1 MFLSREDLD
10 SEGALQPGWPHPR
23 AADLALGCR
32 ASAGFTLLELLIAT
46 FIASLVI
53 GILSTSLSFV
63 LRVWERNHGAE
74 PGDQEITRLLEVMT
88 LQLGT
93 FNPTPVTQ
101 GEDKE
106 KQPVFAGNQHSLSFT
121 TNYSV
126 KAISKGVPVV
136 ARYLFIPGSKHF
148 YYAELPFDPYH
159 IKPLERFL
167 RENPDK
173 KESWPRFYVMDM
185 QLSEFSIAYR
195 GSDGNEFV
203 ENWDDASELP
213 QAIMIK
219 AALQRGPKTVS
230 ITRIINPHFM
240 QFNAPESL
248 WPEKKKASSS

>member
-1 MFLSREDLD
+1 MTLAQKNVDGM
-10 SEGALQPGWPHPR
+10 GALRRGLPRQRSGRLSLDPG
-23 AADLALGCR
+23 

-53 GILSTSLSFV
+53 GILSTSLSFA

-74 PGDQEITRLLEVMT
+74 PGDQEIIRLLEMMT

-106 KQPVFAGNQHSLSFT
+106 KQPVFVGNKHSLSFS

-126 KAISKGVPVV
+126 KAISKSVPVV

-159 IKPLERFL
+159 VKPLERFL
-167 RENPDK
+167 RQNPDK
-173 KESWPRFYVMDM
+173 QESWPRFYAMDM
-185 QLSEFSIAYR
+185 QLNEFSIAYR

-203 ENWDDASELP
+203 ESWDDASALP
-213 QAIMIK
+213 QAIMIRVE
-219 AALQRGPKTVS
+219 LQRGPKTVS
-230 ITRIINPHFM
+230 ITRIINPYFM

-248 WPEKKKASSS
+248 WPDKKKASSS